1 MESEGHAF
9 ASPAELTAAAG
20 DSVREGLFHRVGRDD
35 DEPALF
41 WLDRLAARRS
51 DWHGAIAAALASL
64 AGEGG
69 DAASA
74 VVDWFDRAVTA
85 PAFAATLRKI
95 LASHSALASTSPTTL
110 NPQAE
115 PLTLASIAPRVEQA
129 AARYAQPTQHLL
141 FREPRREIT
150 AFSTR
155 EDLTREAS
163 VAAEL
168 GDSRLQGGVDGWYT
182 LDFLRQLA
190 YFVPWA
196 RRALPA
202 VLTDLAGQ
210 GVAGARAAVEY
221 AVRAGDKA
229 WILAILQAW
238 SEDRPDW
245 WDAEAA
251 FPQAEGATLGANV
264 EAAIRGAQAEAET
277 SPGPR

>member
-1 MESEGHAF
+1 MEFERHVF
-9 ASPAELTAAAG
+9 TSPAELAKVAG

-51 DWHGAIAAALASL
+51 DWHGAIAAALVSL
-64 AGEGG
+64 AAEG
-69 DAASA
+69 DDSASA

-85 PAFAATLRKI
+85 PAFAATLRRI
-95 LASHSALASTSPTTL
+95 LADHPSLASTSPVTL
-110 NPQAE
+110 NPEAD

-141 FREPRREIT
+141 LRAPRREIA
-150 AFSTR
+150 AFSAR

-168 GDSRLQGGVDGWYT
+168 GDSRLQGGIDGQYT

-190 YFVPWA
+190 FFVPWA

-202 VLTDLAGQ
+202 VLTELAGQ

-221 AVRAGDKA
+221 AVRAGDQA

-238 SEDRPDW
+238 SQDRPAW

-251 FPQAEGATLGANV
+251 FALAEGETLGANV
-264 EAAIRGAQAEAET
+264 AAAIRGAQAEAAT